1 MTILPVAVALAIGA
15 IAVVVMFVSEPV
27 VTPDPGLVT
36 FTEAIWP
43 LLLAT
48 PTTVGATPANPPA
61 MVTVRG
67 TSDPLTK
74 PLPIG
79 VGKITA

>member
-1 MTILPVAVALAIGA
+1 VTILPVAVALAMGA
-15 IAVVVMFVSEPV
+15 IAVVEMLAIA
-27 VTPDPGLVT
+27 VTPVPGLVT
-36 FTEAIWP
+36 LTKAICP
-43 LLLAT
+43 LELAI
-48 PTTVGATPANPPA
+48 PTAVGGVVFVETI
-61 MVTVRG
+61 VKG